1 MATPAKT
8 MPSWHDRA
16 APKFDGKP
24 SSLAAFIDD
33 ISQLAAAC
41 ALTDQDKIK
50 WTVRYTPSEDAELWE
65 MQTNYETGNWEEFKK
80 ELYALYPGSTGD
92 RKYSVANLEA
102 LTEKQATIPMETSE
116 EFGRYY
122 RAFSKVA
129 TFLKKKDKL
138 TDREISAQF
147 ILGLSYSFRVKVRA
161 QLKSQNPTHHTDDPY
176 TLKEISTAA
185 LFLLSCN
192 QSDKIEPE
200 PESTPTVK
208 RETFDA
214 SNFGFNQSN
223 LSMAALAQELTKH
236 MDLLKTL
243 SVAAPV
249 QQSQSYRARDNNCCN
264 FCSDPTHYINNCP
277 HANDYINKG
286 KCKRNAEGFM
296 VLPNGE
302 RINARIAPG
311 KNLRERIDNWHTTNN
326 VSANININTVSSNFV
341 EATHLQDKMSYTWME
356 PEAEGEDVP
365 HLTEREIEEIGM
377 LESLIAST
385 QKKVDETKKRIAK
398 SGPTTRSSARQEA
411 LSPKQAYPKASI
423 SKEIPATQPSGVP
436 APQFRYHTPI
446 EDPSLISKVANQ
458 ALDGSITLRFR
469 DLLSISPDVRR
480 HIKEQIVT
488 KRVTSASANALSAD
502 TNIVE
507 SFMAALPERTD
518 NIIVADHSVNLRV
531 LDLILNDKI
540 HVEAILD
547 EGSQIVGLRKD
558 IWEKLGVPIRSDH
571 KMNMVSANASSNQTI
586 GLIHDLKVT
595 IGAYN
600 FYLQVQVVENAS
612 YEMLLGRPFLTL
624 TEANTQHWANGDSHI
639 TLQDPNSKAIITLPT
654 KARGNGQDKL
664 SAYVGSL
671 EIDESYTQYDHTM
684 EIIKHKINSGDCEP
698 SNSSYH
704 NRWFCILNEDGK
716 QELAHDKDY
725 GQDKQSA
732 SVGF

>member
-1 MATPAKT
+1 MTTVPKT
-8 MPSWHDRA
+8 MPSRHDRA

-41 ALTDQDKIK
+41 ALSDQDKIK
-50 WTVRYTPSEDAELWE
+50 WTVRYAPSEDAELWE

-80 ELYALYPGSTGD
+80 EIHALYPGSTGD

-161 QLKSQNPTHHTDDPY
+161 QLKAQNPTHHTDDPY

-192 QSDKIEPE
+192 QNDKIEPE

-223 LSMAALAQELTKH
+223 ISMAALAQELTKH

-277 HANDYINKG
+277 HANEYINKG

-302 RINARIAPG
+302 QINARIAPG
-311 KNLRERIDNWHTTNN
+311 KNLRERIDNWHSTNN
-326 VSANININTVSSNFV
+326 TNVNIVSTVSTNFV
-341 EATHLQDKMSYTWME
+341 EASHLQDNIDYSWIE
-356 PEAEGEDVP
+356 PKLEDDESLP
-365 HLTEREIEEIGM
+365 TEREVEELQM
-377 LESLIAST
+377 LESLIATT
-385 QKKVDETKKRIAK
+385 QKKVEETKKKITR
-398 SGPTTRSSARQEA
+398 SGPTTRSFTRQEEQV
-411 LSPKQAYPKASI
+411 PKQPVPTTRTNEKPAS
-423 SKEIPATQPSGVP
+423 AGP

-446 EDPSLISKVANQ
+446 EDSALIAKVAKQ
-458 ALDGSITLRFR
+458 ALDVQITLPIR
-469 DLLSISPDVRR
+469 DILSISPDVRQ
-480 HIKEQIVT
+480 HIKDQIVT
-488 KRVTSASANALSAD
+488 KRVTSASANALSA
-502 TNIVE
+502 NANNVE
-507 SFMAALPERTD
+507 CFMAALPERTD

-531 LDLILNDKI
+531 LDLTLDDKVQ
-540 HVEAILD
+540 VEAILD

-558 IWEKLGVPIRSDH
+558 IWEKLGVPVRSDH
-571 KMNMVSANASSNQTI
+571 KMNMISANASSNQTI

-624 TEANTQHWANGDSHI
+624 TEANTQHYANGDSHI

-654 KARGNGQDKL
+654 RARGNAQERQ
-664 SAYVGSL
+664 SAHVGSL
-671 EIDESYTQYDHTM
+671 EIDASYNKRN
-684 EIIKHKINSGDCEP
+684 ER

-704 NRWFCILNEDGK
+704 NRWFCVQRDDGK
-716 QELAHDKDY
+716 LELVLDKENV
-725 GQDKQSA
+725 QSA

>member
-1 MATPAKT
+1 MATVPKT
-8 MPSWHDRA
+8 MPSRHDRA
-16 APKFDGKP
+16 APNFDGKP

-50 WTVRYTPSEDAELWE
+50 WTVRYAPSEDAELWE

-80 ELYALYPGSTGD
+80 EIHALYPGSTGD

-102 LTEKQATIPMETSE
+102 LTEKQASVPMETSE

-129 TFLKKKDKL
+129 TYLKKKDKL

-147 ILGLSYSFRVKVRA
+147 ILGLNYSFRVKVRA
-161 QLKSQNPTHHTDDPY
+161 QLKAQNPTHHRDDPY
-176 TLKEISTAA
+176 SLKEISTAA

-192 QSDKIEPE
+192 QNDKIEPE
-200 PESTPTVK
+200 AEPAPTVK

-223 LSMAALAQELTKH
+223 ISMAALAQELTKH

-243 SVAAPV
+243 SVTAPV
-249 QQSQSYRARDNNCCN
+249 QQSQSYRARDHNCCN

-311 KNLRERIDNWHTTNN
+311 KNLRERIDNWHSTNN
-326 VSANININTVSSNFV
+326 ANVNIVSTVSTNFV
-341 EATHLQDKMSYTWME
+341 EASHLQDDIDYTWME
-356 PEAEGEDVP
+356 PEHEDDDAP
-365 HLTEREIEEIGM
+365 LPTEREVEELEM
-377 LESLIAST
+377 LESLIATT
-385 QKKVDETKKRIAK
+385 QKRVEETKKRITK
-398 SGPTTRSSARQEA
+398 SGPTTRSFTRQEEQA
-411 LSPKQAYPKASI
+411 PKQP
-423 SKEIPATQPSGVP
+423 IPAPRNIEKTCKQPASTGP

-446 EDPSLISKVANQ
+446 EDSALITKVARQ
-458 ALDGSITLRFR
+458 ALDVEITLPIR
-469 DLLSISPDVRR
+469 DILSISPDVRR
-480 HIKEQIVT
+480 HIKDQIVT
-488 KRVTSASANALSAD
+488 KRVTSASTNALSA
-502 TNIVE
+502 NANHVE
-507 SFMAALPERTD
+507 CFMAALPERTD

-531 LDLILNDKI
+531 LDLMLNDNVQ
-540 HVEAILD
+540 VEAILD

-558 IWEKLGVPIRSDH
+558 IWEKLGVPVRSNH
-571 KMNMVSANASSNQTI
+571 KMNMISANASSNQTI

-624 TEANTQHWANGDSHI
+624 TEANTQHYANGVKDLVVFHCHLCLLLSWGGFLGLHSSLLI
-639 TLQDPNSKAIITLPT
+639 SVRPLLNPCL
-654 KARGNGQDKL
+654 GNFREKD
-664 SAYVGSL
+664 VL
-671 EIDESYTQYDHTM
+671 EDRSIAPWM
-684 EIIKHKINSGDCEP
+684 
-698 SNSSYH
+698 
-704 NRWFCILNEDGK
+704 RL
-716 QELAHDKDY
+716 
-725 GQDKQSA
+725 
-732 SVGF
+732 

>member
-1 MATPAKT
+1 
-8 MPSWHDRA
+8 MPSRHDRA

-41 ALTDQDKIK
+41 ALSDQDKIK
-50 WTVRYTPSEDAELWE
+50 WTVRYAPSEDAELWE
-65 MQTNYETGNWEEFKK
+65 MQPNYGTENWEEFKK

-102 LTEKQATIPMETSE
+102 LTEKQASVPMETSE

-129 TFLKKKDKL
+129 TFLKKRDKL

-147 ILGLSYSFRVKVRA
+147 ILGLNYSFRVKVRA
-161 QLKSQNPTHHTDDPY
+161 QLKAQNPTHHTDDPY
-176 TLKEISTAA
+176 SLKEISTAA

-192 QSDKIEPE
+192 QNDKIEPE
-200 PESTPTVK
+200 PESMPTVK

-223 LSMAALAQELTKH
+223 ISMAALAQELTKH

-243 SVAAPV
+243 SVAAPI

-296 VLPNGE
+296 VLPNGD

-326 VSANININTVSSNFV
+326 VNVNIVNTVSSNFV
-341 EATHLQDKMSYTWME
+341 EASHLQDDIDYTWME
-356 PEAEGEDVP
+356 PENENDDTP
-365 HLTEREIEEIGM
+365 LPTEREVEELQM
-377 LESLIAST
+377 LESLIATT
-385 QKKVDETKKRIAK
+385 QKKVEETKKKITR
-398 SGPTTRSSARQEA
+398 SGPTTRSFTRQEEQA
-411 LSPKQAYPKASI
+411 PKQPVPASRI
-423 SKEIPATQPSGVP
+423 SEKPCKQPASAGP

-446 EDPSLISKVANQ
+446 ENSALITKVAEQ
-458 ALDGSITLRFR
+458 ALDVQITLPIR
-469 DLLSISPDVRR
+469 DILSISPDVRR
-480 HIKEQIVT
+480 HIKDQIVT
-488 KRVTSASANALSAD
+488 KRVTSASANALSAN
-502 TNIVE
+502 TNNVE
-507 SFMAALPERTD
+507 CFMAALPERAD
-518 NIIVADHSVNLRV
+518 NIIVADHSVNLQV
-531 LDLILNDKI
+531 LDLTLDDKVQ
-540 HVEAILD
+540 VEAILD

-558 IWEKLGVPIRSDH
+558 IWEKLGVPVRSDH
-571 KMNMVSANASSNQTI
+571 KMNMISANASSNQTI

-624 TEANTQHWANGDSHI
+624 TEANTQHYANGDSHI

-654 KARGNGQDKL
+654 RARGNAQDQH
-664 SAYVGSL
+664 SAHVGSL
-671 EIDESYTQYDHTM
+671 EIDISHTKGI
-684 EIIKHKINSGDCEP
+684 ER

-704 NRWFCILNEDGK
+704 NRWFCVQRDDGIL
-716 QELAHDKDY
+716 ELVHDKEIE
-725 GQDKQSA
+725 QDKQSV